1 MSSEPLPTRNLPDLA
16 PIEFD
21 DPRTEGPAKGTSC
34 SGCSVDI
41 RAIYYEAA
49 GKVICPKCR
58 NELESQLSPE
68 GGCAGRF
75 GKALGFGLLAAV
87 AGTVLYLIIAAATG
101 MVFGIVA
108 LLIGWMVGKAVFI
121 GSGRRGGRRYQ
132 LLATV
137 LLLLASIPILLSA
150 TIIGVVIC
158 VFAVWRAWQ
167 MNAGVAIAITGPYRI
182 AAPTASASAA

>member
-1 MSSEPLPTRNLPDLA
+1 M
-16 PIEFD
+16 
-21 DPRTEGPAKGTSC
+21 
-34 SGCSVDI
+34 
-41 RAIYYEAA
+41 
-49 GKVICPKCR
+49 
-58 NELESQLSPE
+58 
-68 GGCAGRF
+68 
-75 GKALGFGLLAAV
+75 
-87 AGTVLYLIIAAATG
+87 LYLIIAAATG

-132 LLATV
+132 ILATL

-158 VFAVWRAWQ
+158 AFAVWRAWQ

-182 AAPTASASAA
+182 AAPNASASAA